1 VISVVIPTISG
12 REHWLGNC
20 IHAYERCSGD
30 IEIITVTDRETC
42 GEAWAEGGKRAQG
55 DFIHFTADDIEPH
68 DGWDEA
74 AIHCAMGGALPSAR
88 ILSTDG
94 SLQSCGIWGAEMPEG
109 TETDIARVPF
119 LTREWWEL
127 GNWCLPAHYYTDNW
141 ISKRG
146 QQLGIP
152 TKVCRDYL
160 FTHHYAPEGRV
171 DARID
176 ADRAIFD
183 AYAA

>member
-1 VISVVIPTISG
+1 VISVVIPTIAG

-74 AIHCAMGGALPSAR
+74 AILFNPAESGGPRCQKGRKRTSPASPS
-88 ILSTDG
+88 
-94 SLQSCGIWGAEMPEG
+94 
-109 TETDIARVPF
+109 
-119 LTREWWEL
+119 
-127 GNWCLPAHYYTDNW
+127 
-141 ISKRG
+141 
-146 QQLGIP
+146 
-152 TKVCRDYL
+152 
-160 FTHHYAPEGRV
+160 
-171 DARID
+171 
-176 ADRAIFD
+176 
-183 AYAA
+183 